1 MATIRHL
8 YRYPIKSFG
17 GETIDSAH
25 LNERGIPGDRS
36 WSLRDSQGTVG
47 AKKFPQLMSA
57 HARLLE
63 PATDERPSPLTE
75 IMLPNEQRLLTSDA
89 NASDVLS
96 EFTEKPVSLWPLV
109 NAENLDHYRRATVG
123 QDIAPQVME
132 AQLRAVFAR
141 QDHEPLPDLSLFPP
155 GVFEYETPPGT
166 YFDAFPLLILSVSAL
181 NAMAATDPEREFD
194 VRRFRPNILVDT
206 VEEGFVENQW
216 IGKDCQIGNA
226 VLHIEM
232 ACPRCIMTTHPIQ
245 SLPKDPRIMR
255 SLVQHNEGNLGV
267 YASIVRPGRIS
278 RGDTLEPM
286 QDQQDRLQ

>member
-1 MATIRHL
+1 MTTISNL

-17 GETIDSAH
+17 GEAIDSAQ
-25 LNERGIPGDRS
+25 LNEWGIPGDRS
-36 WSLRDSQGTVG
+36 WSLRDSNGTVG

-63 PATDERPSPLTE
+63 PATDERRSPLTE
-75 IMLPNEQRLLTSDA
+75 ITLPNEQRFLTSDE
-89 NASDVLS
+89 NASELLS
-96 EFTEKPVSLWPLV
+96 AFTEQPVSLWPLV
-109 NAENLDHYRRATVG
+109 DADNLDHYRRASAN
-123 QDIAPQVME
+123 QDISAQDME

-166 YFDAFPLLILSVSAL
+166 YFDAFPLLILSVAAL
-181 NAMAATDPEREFD
+181 NALSATDADRDFD
-194 VRRFRPNILVDT
+194 IRRFRPNILVDT
-206 VEEGFVENQW
+206 AEQGFVENQW
-216 IGKDCQIGNA
+216 IGKECRIGDA
-226 VLHIEM
+226 VLHIDM

-278 RGDTLEPM
+278 CGDTLEPM
-286 QDQQDRLQ
+286 QDQ